1 MCRLFSPK
9 MENSVWYG
17 DNFKGSVKFI
27 GSVLFGIL
35 IIVQSL
41 ISFCEP
47 LFFIFLDWVINQND
61 TAIGQTNKCCLVK
74 KLSVATCS
82 NRREGQH
89 HENRDKSVFVETH
102 SDNITLVLFFKKEV
116 RQKRQRLVGAGGTN
130 WSAGGHLKSWAK
142 KWTTHITRGPGKCSS
157 RGPAALSHYSAL
169 PQRSNGGWDGAEPHT
184 GHRGCN

>member
-89 HENRDKSVFVETH
+89 HENRDKSVFVET
-102 SDNITLVLFFKKEV
+102 
-116 RQKRQRLVGAGGTN
+116 QKRQRLVGAGGTN

>member
-27 GSVLFGIL
+27 CSVLFGIL

-89 HENRDKSVFVETH
+89 HENRDKSVFVETQKR
-102 SDNITLVLFFKKEV
+102 SQTKKTKIGGGGRNELISRRPSKVLSKEV
-116 RQKRQRLVGAGGTN
+116 N
-130 WSAGGHLKSWAK
+130 H
-142 KWTTHITRGPGKCSS
+142 P
-157 RGPAALSHYSAL
+157 YY
-169 PQRSNGGWDGAEPHT
+169 QRSWEM
-184 GHRGCN
+184 

>member
-82 NRREGQH
+82 NHREGQH

-102 SDNITLVLFFKKEV
+102 SDNITLVLFFKKRSQTKKTKIGGGGRNELISRRPSKVLSKEV
-116 RQKRQRLVGAGGTN
+116 N
-130 WSAGGHLKSWAK
+130 H
-142 KWTTHITRGPGKCSS
+142 P
-157 RGPAALSHYSAL
+157 YY
-169 PQRSNGGWDGAEPHT
+169 QRSWEM
-184 GHRGCN
+184 